1 MKKLPLLAMS
11 ASLIMTIGFGLLR
24 AQAPRGSSIV
34 KLDPA
39 LDAIVS
45 ANAKV
50 EVLKDDYFGI
60 AEGPVW
66 IKDGQSGYLIFSDIG
81 ANNIYKRTPDGKL
94 SVFLEKTGWTGT
106 DTTSLVG
113 LISGF
118 NGRIYT
124 VAFGSNGIALDPQGR
139 LLWCAQGDR
148 AVIRQEKDGKRTV
161 VADRYEGKRFSR
173 PNDLVIKS
181 DGAIYITDPRG
192 NNRPG
197 LELDFSGVF
206 LVKDGKVTLLEK
218 DYSPNGITFSPDEKY
233 LYVNGG
239 GKVYRYD
246 VRPDDTL
253 ANRREFIDMTSD
265 KTPGGTDGMKVD
277 MRGNVFSSGPGGVW
291 IMSPEGKHLG
301 TILAP
306 EGGGVTNLAFG
317 DADGKTLY
325 LTVRR
330 TLARIRLNTTG
341 YRPNS

>member
-1 MKKLPLLAMS
+1 MKNLRIFVIA
-11 ASLIMTIGFGLLR
+11 ASLMMTIGFGLLL

-45 ANAKV
+45 SNAKV

-60 AEGPVW
+60 SEGPVW

-81 ANNIYKRTPDGKL
+81 SNNIYKWTPDGKL
-94 SVFLEKTGWTGT
+94 SVFLEKTGWSGT

-113 LISGF
+113 YISSF
-118 NGRIYT
+118 NGRLYT

-139 LLWCAQGDR
+139 LVWCAQGDR
-148 AVIRQEKDGKRTV
+148 AVIRLEKDGKRTV

-173 PNDLVIKS
+173 PNDLAIRS

-192 NNRPG
+192 NRPG
-197 LELDFSGVF
+197 IELDSPGVF
-206 LVKDGKVTLLEK
+206 LIKDGMVTLLEK
-218 DYSPNGITFSPDEKY
+218 DYSPNGITFSPDENY

-246 VRPDDTL
+246 VRPNGTL
-253 ANRREFIDMTSD
+253 AGRREFIDMTAD

-291 IMSPEGKHLG
+291 IISPEGKHLG

-330 TLARIRLNTTG
+330 TLARIRLNTAG
-341 YRPNS
+341 FRPNS

>member
-1 MKKLPLLAMS
+1 MKRFWIRAVSVSLAAAM
-11 ASLIMTIGFGLLR
+11 GFGLLV
-24 AQAPRGSSIV
+24 AQTQRGSSII

-39 LDAIVS
+39 LDSIVS
-45 ANAKV
+45 SNARV

-66 IKDGQSGYLIFSDIG
+66 IKEGQGGYLLLSDIG
-81 ANNIYKRTPDGKL
+81 SNNIYKWTPDGKL
-94 SVFLEKTGWTGT
+94 SVFLEKTGWSGT
-106 DTTSLVG
+106 DTTNLVG
-113 LISGF
+113 YISGF

-124 VAFGSNGIALDPQGR
+124 VAFGSNGVALDPQGR
-139 LLWCAQGDR
+139 LVWAAQGDR
-148 AVIRQEKDGKRTV
+148 AIIRQEKDGKRTV
-161 VADRYEGKRFSR
+161 IADRYEGKRFNR
-173 PNDLVIKS
+173 PNDLAIKS
-181 DGAIYITDPRG
+181 NGSIYITDPRG
-192 NNRPG
+192 ANRPG
-197 LELDFSGVF
+197 IELDFAGVY
-206 LVKDGKVTLLEK
+206 LIKDGKVTLLDKEFG
-218 DYSPNGITFSPDEKY
+218 PNGITFSPDEKY

-253 ANRREFIDMTSD
+253 ANRREFIDMTAD

-291 IMSPEGKHLG
+291 IISPEGKHLG
-301 TILAP
+301 TIVAP

-317 DADGKTLY
+317 DPDGKTLY

>member
-1 MKKLPLLAMS
+1 MKNLYRILLV
-11 ASLIMTIGFGLLR
+11 LTLGFGLLQ
-24 AQAPRGSSIV
+24 AQSQRGNSIV

-66 IKDGQSGYLIFSDIG
+66 IKQGQTGYLVFSDIG
-81 ANNIYKRTPDGKL
+81 ANNIYKWTPDGKL
-94 SVFLEKTGWTGT
+94 SVFIEKTGWTGT
-106 DTTSLVG
+106 DTTSLIG
-113 LISGF
+113 YISGF

-139 LLWCAQGDR
+139 LVWCMQGDR
-148 AVIRQEKDGKRTV
+148 AVMRQEKDGKRTIV
-161 VADRYEGKRFSR
+161 VDRYEGKRFSR
-173 PNDLVIKS
+173 PNDLAIKS
-181 DGAIYITDPRG
+181 DGAIYFTDPRG

-197 LELDFSGVF
+197 LELDFSAVF

-218 DYSPNGITFSPDEKY
+218 DYNPNGITFSPDEKY

-239 GKVYRYD
+239 GKLYRYD
-246 VRPDDTL
+246 VRADDTL
-253 ANRREFIDMTSD
+253 ANRREFIDMTAD
-265 KTPGGTDGMKVD
+265 KSPGGTDGMKVD
-277 MRGNVFSSGPGGVW
+277 MKGNVFSSGPGGVW

>member
-1 MKKLPLLAMS
+1 VFRDKSGYEGA
-11 ASLIMTIGFGLLR
+11 
-24 AQAPRGSSIV
+24 
-34 KLDPA
+34 D
-39 LDAIVS
+39 
-45 ANAKV
+45 
-50 EVLKDDYFGI
+50 I
-60 AEGPVW
+60 AEY
-66 IKDGQSGYLIFSDIG
+66 GQ
-81 ANNIYKRTPDGKL
+81 P
-94 SVFLEKTGWTGT
+94 
-106 DTTSLVG
+106 
-113 LISGF
+113 
-118 NGRIYT
+118 
-124 VAFGSNGIALDPQGR
+124 GSNGLTVDAQGR
-139 LLWCAQGDR
+139 LTINQHGHRRVVRLETNGQL
-148 AVIRQEKDGKRTV
+148 TV
-161 VADRYEGKRFSR
+161 LADRYEGKRFNR
-173 PNDLVIKS
+173 PNDLAIKS
-181 DGAIYITDPRG
+181 NGAIYITDPRG

-197 LELDFSGVF
+197 LELDFAGVY
-206 LVKDGKVTLLEK
+206 LIKDGKVTLLEK

-253 ANRREFIDMTSD
+253 ANRREFIDMTAD

-291 IMSPEGKHLG
+291 IISPEGKHLG

-306 EGGGVTNLAFG
+306 EGGGVTNMAFG

>member
-1 MKKLPLLAMS
+1 MKRLWIFLLSVFLVVA
-11 ASLIMTIGFGLLR
+11 IGFGLLR
-24 AQAPRGSSIV
+24 AQTQSGSSIIR
-34 KLDPA
+34 LDSA
-39 LDAIVS
+39 LDSIVS

-50 EVLKDDYFGI
+50 EVLKDDYFGLS
-60 AEGPVW
+60 EGPLWVQE
-66 IKDGQSGYLIFSDIG
+66 GQTGYLLLSDIG
-81 ANNIYKRTPDGKL
+81 SNNIYKWTPDGKL
-94 SVFLEKTGWTGT
+94 SVVLEKTGWSGT
-106 DTTSLVG
+106 DTTNLLG
-113 LISGF
+113 YISSF

-124 VAFGSNGIALDPQGR
+124 VAFGSNGLARDPQGR
-139 LLWCAQGDR
+139 LVWCAQGDR
-148 AVIRQEKDGKRTV
+148 AIIRQEKDGKRTV
-161 VADRYEGKRFSR
+161 IADRYEGKRFNR
-173 PNDLVIKS
+173 PNDLAIKS
-181 DGAIYITDPRG
+181 NGSIYITDPRG
-192 NNRPG
+192 ANRPG
-197 LELDFSGVF
+197 LELDFAGVF
-206 LVKDGKVTLLEK
+206 LIKDGKVMLLEK
-218 DYSPNGITFSPDEKY
+218 EFSPNGITFSPDEKY

-246 VRPDDTL
+246 VMPDDTI
-253 ANRREFIDMTSD
+253 ANRRLFIDMTAD

-301 TILAP
+301 TIRAP